1 MHMMDFVQGPSTTS
15 EADYMYQVRGEEESK
30 FLEEGLVD
38 MLHHEMSQ
46 LLFIITRD
54 IKDIHM
60 TVLSV
65 LTQVKLP
72 YEYFWG
78 N

>member
-1 MHMMDFVQGPSTTS
+1 
-15 EADYMYQVRGEEESK
+15 MYQVRGEEESK

>member
-1 MHMMDFVQGPSTTS
+1 
-15 EADYMYQVRGEEESK
+15 MYQVRGEEESK

-54 IKDIHM
+54 IKDINM